1 MNEATLERLLLDA
14 ALGGLSGDV
23 EELLVAHVS
32 SDPAK
37 MREAEELKSLVGRA
51 KEAMREDCPA
61 EPDLRGMKQRWRM
74 RQAVVWGGR
83 VAAMAACVLVGV
95 FIAKV
100 QSPPVQ
106 NQVVVQPPIPQ
117 VQVAINDSR
126 PAAEGELWSAQRIY
140 RNALEANRNEKQT
153 RPVIRSFQ

>member
-1 MNEATLERLLLDA
+1 
-14 ALGGLSGDV
+14 
-23 EELLVAHVS
+23 
-32 SDPAK
+32 
-37 MREAEELKSLVGRA
+37 
-51 KEAMREDCPA
+51 MREDCRA

-106 NQVVVQPPIPQ
+106 NQVVVHQPAAAAQP
-117 VQVAINDSR
+117 QVAIDDSR
-126 PAAEGELWSAQRIY
+126 PAVEGELWSAQRIY

-153 RPVIRSFQ
+153 RPAIRSFQ

>member
-1 MNEATLERLLLDA
+1 
-14 ALGGLSGDV
+14 
-23 EELLVAHVS
+23 
-32 SDPAK
+32 
-37 MREAEELKSLVGRA
+37 
-51 KEAMREDCPA
+51 
-61 EPDLRGMKQRWRM
+61 MKQRWRM